1 MQVFGIPNEVFL
13 GKEAENKKKK
23 EEEEEKR
30 KGNNDDGGKNSGGG
44 MNRGR
49 KMRGGID
56 SSAPKGD
63 NKDDAELWDEH
74 DFDVGGK
81 EGAEWEM
88 TKGKGTTTN

>member
-1 MQVFGIPNEVFL
+1 
-13 GKEAENKKKK
+13 
-23 EEEEEKR
+23 
-30 KGNNDDGGKNSGGG
+30 

-81 EGAEWEM
+81 EGAE
-88 TKGKGTTTN
+88 